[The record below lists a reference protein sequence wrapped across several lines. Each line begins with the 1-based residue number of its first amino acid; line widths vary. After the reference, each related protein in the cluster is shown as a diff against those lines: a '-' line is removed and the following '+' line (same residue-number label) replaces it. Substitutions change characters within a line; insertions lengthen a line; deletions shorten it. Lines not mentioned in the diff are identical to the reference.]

1 MLVVSNYHYIREDST
16 ADFPSVYGLTPQQFR
31 SQLEELAK
39 AGRFISQEELL
50 QFRNREFDK
59 NYILITFDDGLKE
72 QYQLAKPILDEMG
85 IPFISFINTSNFRD
99 RGVSLVHK
107 IHLVRSRLSSEDIL
121 QELQKMPVLNLSQ
134 KEQALAIA
142 HYNYDDE
149 QTALLKYLL
158 NFKLSVAQQQEFID
172 PLFDQLFEE
181 QKVASELYFD
191 EDMLQELSGIN
202 SLGSHSHNHLPL
214 GKLLQEELEKELK
227 NTQQFFREK
236 FGRPVDAFSYPY
248 GSFEACTGISEL
260 IESHGFKLGFTME
273 RAKNESLK
281 EDSLLLSRFDC
292 NDMPLGKN
300 ELFTAENLFQNNYKR
315 TWYRNENNLTH
326 KRKSQA

>member
-1 MLVVSNYHYIREDST
+1 MLIVSNYHYIREDFT
-16 ADFPSVYGLTPQQFR
+16 AKHPSIFGLTPQQFR

-50 QFRNREFDK
+50 KFRNREFDK
-59 NYILITFDDGLKE
+59 NFILITFDDGLKE
-72 QYQLAKPILDEMG
+72 QYQLAKPIMDEMG
-85 IPFISFINTSNFRD
+85 IPFIFFINTSNFRE
-99 RGVSLVHK
+99 RTVSLVHK

-121 QELQKMPVLNLSQ
+121 QELQSISCPGLTN
-134 KEQALAIA
+134 KEKALANA

-158 NFKLSVAQQQEFID
+158 NFKRSVSQQQELID

-191 EDMLQELSGIN
+191 EEMLQELNKGN

-214 GKLLQEELEKELK
+214 GKLSPEELEQELK
-227 NTQQFFREK
+227 HTQQFFQEK
-236 FGRPVDAFSYPY
+236 FGRRADSISYPY

-260 IESHGFKLGFTME
+260 IDSHGFKLGFTME

-300 ELFTAENLFQNNYKR
+300 DLFKTEKPFENTLIR
-315 TWYRNENNLTH
+315 TWYKNE
-326 KRKSQA
+326 RKFDKPTTAY